1 MKNQGYLMVIPT
13 LLFAGLLLVTVVWN
27 VWLSF
32 LNSSILVHKPKFVGL
47 ATYQYLF
54 SQYFFKIS
62 TTHTII
68 FTIGLV
74 AIGNVLGLLSAG
86 LLYFIPNTVQRSLY
100 LSIFIYP
107 LAIASST
114 SALIWEWLLNPT
126 IGIDWLL
133 KLLHLPAPYWLG
145 TSNMTLISMIMI
157 EVWAYTGLATLFYL
171 ASFMNV
177 DKTVI
182 EAARLDKA
190 GGLKILFKILIP
202 NSMNGFIISTALL
215 FLFSFRIFT
224 IPFVLGGSATS
235 PTLMTYVMYVYN
247 LFISEYFSA
256 SAAMA
261 VIVTIIAA
269 AVILPFAIFGLM
281 KWVFKR

>member
-1 MKNQGYLMVIPT
+1 MKKQAYLMVIPT
-13 LLFAGLLLVTVVWN
+13 LFFSGLLLVTVVWN
-27 VWLSF
+27 LWLSF
-32 LNSSILVHKPKFVGL
+32 QNWSILVHKPKFVGL
-47 ATYQYLF
+47 STYQFLF

-62 TTHTII
+62 TTHTIV
-68 FTIGLV
+68 FTIGLI
-74 AIGNVLGLLSAG
+74 AIGNLLGLFIAG
-86 LLYFIPNTVQRSLY
+86 LLYFIPSNVQRSIY

-133 KLLHLPAPYWLG
+133 KLMHLPAPYWLG
-145 TSNMTLISMIMI
+145 TPNMSLLSMVMI
-157 EVWAYTGLATLFYL
+157 EIWAYTGLAALFYL
-171 ASFMNV
+171 AAFMGI
-177 DKTVI
+177 DKSII
-182 EAARLDKA
+182 EAAKLDKA
-190 GGLKILFKILIP
+190 GNFKILFRILIP

-215 FLFSFRIFT
+215 FLFSFRLFT

-261 VIVTIIAA
+261 IIVTIIAA